1 MVISMSLRAIIASIS
16 TLVAL
21 VGVFAALKR
30 SELDLKRR
38 VGSLEKKVV
47 KLSAAERNR
56 FHRELSE
63 GVVAPRDRK
72 PDDSMA

>member
-1 MVISMSLRAIIASIS
+1 MSIQAIIASIS
-16 TLVAL
+16 TIVAL
-21 VGVFAALKR
+21 VGVFWALKR

-38 VGSLEKKVV
+38 TASLEKKVG

-56 FHRELSE
+56 FHRELAE